1 MDHAKFRQNRSNVCG
16 DHDLTD
22 FFSIGLCWAHIAMF
36 LVGALFDVAYI
47 KAATQEVATMAFVTL
62 GFGRPTMSVWWSLSL
77 CKNLVEVVGVVSVI

>member
-22 FFSIGLCWAHIAMF
+22 FFSICWAHIAMF
-36 LVGALFDVAYI
+36 LVGALFDAAYV
-47 KAATQEVATMAFVTL
+47 KAASQEVATMAFVTL

-77 CKNLVEVVGVVSVI
+77 CKNLVEIVGVVSVI